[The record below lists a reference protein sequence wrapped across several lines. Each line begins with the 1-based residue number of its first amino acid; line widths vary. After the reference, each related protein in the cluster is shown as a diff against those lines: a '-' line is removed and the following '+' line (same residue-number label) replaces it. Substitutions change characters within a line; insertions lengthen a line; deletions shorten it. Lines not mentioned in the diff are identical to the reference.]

1 METGKQEIKQA
12 QKEKTAYKRSV
23 PGVSVQAI
31 LGSSAGQQEPAKL
44 CLPMPSVYSK
54 ETLPFLTLHIVG
66 GLQSQPGLSLAAAA
80 PIAKPKSSGKNVCP
94 HCGRDCMK
102 PSVLE
107 KHLRCHT
114 GERPFP
120 CTVCGVSFKTQSN
133 LYKHKRTQVHA
144 RLSYESEQSS
154 VGSLEGI
161 SRDSLT
167 PGSSVD
173 ECPEESLRLQQ
184 EANNVAEITCPV
196 EKHNDFPDEYHKTE
210 TKLEAG
216 GTKDREKHGT
226 EQEQPLLN
234 YNRHVPLQRQEATM
248 FSKQWKNSGCKVKS
262 KSHDSIDSGFSE
274 GNDRCST
281 PAGVMPDHRLETFE
295 RSGTD
300 HSEEHINTAGGPA
313 ESVRQKEQQ
322 ALEERI
328 SKLISQNTSVV
339 EDKLLENVRPRK
351 TGLSKQGSIDL
362 PMPYTFK
369 DSFHFDMK
377 INKALKVGLQRNK
390 NAGFYRSA
398 PTQYSTTMEHAPLVR
413 SNSLQFSVTPQQPE
427 KICSNVSFQS
437 DFTTPAQR
445 GRSAPGNQQS
455 SAHHPLVR
463 QAAIDCITATE
474 TCVTNSSVEEAS
486 SASLSFDGDD
496 CDIHGEQKKRKFQ
509 RKKSQKFAYN
519 KWYMYRGGSFKKLYS
534 PEKAEDGGVGKSRKM
549 SSSIQEQS
557 ILSFI
562 TKEADKQVHVAK
574 GNTQLCYSDSSLAK
588 NIHSGVSLQ
597 TDNLKSTLRRNLSLS
612 SSPLLATG
620 SLYMHT
626 MDNTERGVDEKHM
639 CGESDRKKQRTEE
652 KVLCSVGMETDRH
665 TSTKTLQLITDAVP
679 EQTANFSYVNEP
691 TNPIQAQVKRDVFS
705 TATVTEA
712 PSRSSAKNTFLP
724 KYQLKLPNSAEPNS
738 TPVAGTEPLTM
749 PNKTTSDP
757 QSVATKVNQ
766 TTTVAV
772 KAFSQGNPT
781 LLSYTHAS
789 GTSSQLIM
797 VNRSDTTTSSTTT
810 TPCNIVSL
818 DSEQPT
824 GQNVFHVH
832 TADLQICLQIIS
844 DEQLALIEPQIEH
857 KQGNTFCQ
865 RQVMD
870 KMASGVIQINSQHR
884 VSSADEGGHLVQST
898 CPKGFDQN
906 QSLSMPH
913 LEKGNPIHLDEIRTE
928 HSVNS
933 LATDLAEIDAREDSL
948 VETTTEAV
956 SSADTMSTA
965 ISPRNVN
972 PEGGQHWTF
981 PSSSTASQSSVRS
994 GLFKECHAS
1003 IANTIETKREP
1014 CAQAQ
1019 VELMQST
1026 NVALSMDLSQIFK
1039 EADRQVSVY
1048 TNSGEL
1054 PSPQIL
1060 ASFKRAHSESDGV
1073 GQHDGPYQ
1081 TQGQTPSLDGRSTA
1095 QSLTIQDKSITPVT
1109 DVPASIQSP
1118 IAGHVR
1124 GSNMEVCPSQTKHL
1138 TRERDTSE
1146 GPESAGWRR
1155 FDSADANHRYVDM
1168 SGGDTGDRRGQKKME
1183 VETLPARRWRT
1194 AVSNCRHTEDTVNKE
1209 REAAVK
1215 VESELAEQHGGISGQ
1230 ELQRATNT
1238 ANNADFHGNFHVKL
1252 SDFPQRTLEMHSD
1265 SLSEQPNLQEM
1276 HSSLIVSVESTQSLV
1291 QSEANARLTQT
1302 LQDQNATTS
1311 AEKPSP
1317 NVDDNAAS
1325 CFFVKSELQTSPQ
1338 TPNPSTVAK
1347 TQQSTDIG
1355 HVCLCGD
1362 VSPRHAMTGENN
1374 LLEGTSVNQT
1384 KTLLRP
1390 RTDDQDQAA
1399 PESSFQSIHS
1409 HGDAGQRHTVFLV
1422 DPATECWSGGA
1433 RPLPS
1438 CQEYT
1443 EDTSSSDDEG
1453 KLIIEL

>member
-738 TPVAGTEPLTM
+738 TPVAG
-749 PNKTTSDP
+749 
-757 QSVATKVNQ
+757 
-766 TTTVAV
+766 
-772 KAFSQGNPT
+772 
-781 LLSYTHAS
+781 
-789 GTSSQLIM
+789 
-797 VNRSDTTTSSTTT
+797 
-810 TPCNIVSL
+810 
-818 DSEQPT
+818 
-824 GQNVFHVH
+824 
-832 TADLQICLQIIS
+832 
-844 DEQLALIEPQIEH
+844 
-857 KQGNTFCQ
+857 
-865 RQVMD
+865 
-870 KMASGVIQINSQHR
+870 
-884 VSSADEGGHLVQST
+884 
-898 CPKGFDQN
+898 
-906 QSLSMPH
+906 
-913 LEKGNPIHLDEIRTE
+913 
-928 HSVNS
+928 
-933 LATDLAEIDAREDSL
+933 
-948 VETTTEAV
+948 
-956 SSADTMSTA
+956 
-965 ISPRNVN
+965 
-972 PEGGQHWTF
+972 
-981 PSSSTASQSSVRS
+981 
-994 GLFKECHAS
+994 
-1003 IANTIETKREP
+1003 
-1014 CAQAQ
+1014 
-1019 VELMQST
+1019 
-1026 NVALSMDLSQIFK
+1026 
-1039 EADRQVSVY
+1039 
-1048 TNSGEL
+1048 
-1054 PSPQIL
+1054 
-1060 ASFKRAHSESDGV
+1060 
-1073 GQHDGPYQ
+1073 
-1081 TQGQTPSLDGRSTA
+1081 
-1095 QSLTIQDKSITPVT
+1095 
-1109 DVPASIQSP
+1109 
-1118 IAGHVR
+1118 HVR